1 MLSFEQARL
10 RIIDSAPRLA
20 TERVLV
26 QSAAHRVLRE
36 IVVSPV
42 DLPGFDYSAMDG
54 YAVRV
59 EDLQSASEASAVTLA
74 VREGESAAGGAEPP
88 EVLPGTC
95 VRIFTGARIPAGAS
109 AVEMQENVARQG
121 ANATFKRSMT
131 AGQNIRRRGEDLRE
145 GVVAIPDGA
154 RLTAGQLSLLTAL
167 GRVRVTVSRRPV
179 VTIVATGDELRS
191 PEEPER
197 PGSVIECISPGLM
210 ALIEQCG
217 GDAKLAPIARDR
229 EEEVSHAI
237 ASALASSD
245 VVVTV
250 GGVSVGEHDHVR
262 AALERA
268 GVTLDFWKVAIK
280 PGKPISFGHSGNKR
294 WIGLPGNPASALL
307 TFTLFGAPLLRAM
320 QGDARAAAPIVSAR
334 LARSIEH
341 GTGRLEFLR
350 AKLDEHEV
358 LARVDPL
365 KGQASGSVVS
375 MANADAC
382 VLLDAEQARFE
393 EGATV
398 RVMRLRDV

>member
-10 RIIDSAPRLA
+10 RIIDNAPRLA

-26 QSAAHRVLRE
+26 QDAAHRVLRE
-36 IVVSPV
+36 SVRSPV

-54 YAVRV
+54 YAVRA
-59 EDLQSASEASAVTLA
+59 EDLEAASESHAITLD
-74 VREGESAAGGAEPP
+74 VRDGESAAGGGEPP

-95 VRIFTGARIPAGAS
+95 VRIFTGARIPEGAS
-109 AVEMQENVARQG
+109 AVEMQEHVAREG
-121 ANATFKRSMT
+121 AKATFKRSMT

-145 GVVAIPDGA
+145 GDVAIADGA
-154 RLTAGQLSLLTAL
+154 RLTAGHLSLLTAL
-167 GRVRVTVSRRPV
+167 GRVRVAVSRKPI

-191 PEEPER
+191 PEEPAR
-197 PGSVIECISPGLM
+197 PGSVIESISPGLV
-210 ALIEQCG
+210 AFIAQCG
-217 GDAKLAPIARDR
+217 GEAKLAPIARDR
-229 EEEVSHAI
+229 EEEVTHAV

-262 AALERA
+262 AALEKA

-280 PGKPISFGHSGNKR
+280 PGKPVAFGHAGPKR

-320 QGDARAAAPIVSAR
+320 QGDLRAAAPVVSAQ
-334 LARSIEH
+334 LSRSIEH

-350 AKLDEHEV
+350 ARLDEHESP
-358 LARVDPL
+358 ARVEPL

-375 MANADAC
+375 MARADAY
-382 VLLDAEQARFE
+382 VLLDAERARYE
-393 EGATV
+393 EGESV